1 MVVRIGG
8 NIMWKIFFKNV
19 VVVAI
24 LFGIIQV
31 TKLIY
36 PLDMWSVLF
45 GVLLMSISEGI
56 YTIWR

>member
-1 MVVRIGG
+1 
-8 NIMWKIFFKNV
+8 MWKIFFKNV
-19 VVVAI
+19 LVVAI

>member
-8 NIMWKIFFKNV
+8 KIMWKIFFKNV
-19 VVVAI
+19 LVVAI
-24 LFGIIQV
+24 LFGIIQL

-36 PLDMWSVLF
+36 PLDMISVLF

-56 YTIWR
+56 HTIWR

>member
-8 NIMWKIFFKNV
+8 KIMWKIFFKNV
-19 VVVAI
+19 LVVTI